1 MEKFKQN
8 DKVIWN
14 SGFGY
19 DLGYFIGIDNNQ
31 FNNYII
37 SMETGIIQGKSSLE
51 MQEIIPYNDENL
63 SKMID
68 KYGYELVF

>member
-1 MEKFKQN
+1 MKKFKQN

-31 FNNYII
+31 YHNYII